1 MSQPGQRIWRLC
13 YTSVLLAAPLIIL
26 IYYLTANDV
35 ANVIN
40 LPQVSLIPTCAVIA
54 GVALL
59 TIFRQS
65 LIVRHI
71 AQLCRAFDRLAQRR
85 AWSIALVGLTALA
98 ASAGMSLLVKM
109 PRPVITDE
117 FAYVLAADTFAH
129 GRLSNPTHPMW
140 VHFESPGIIHQ
151 PTYSS
156 KYPPGQGLLL
166 AAGQALTGQPI
177 AGAWLGLALACA
189 TLCWMLLAWLPPR
202 WAVLGGLLAIAHP
215 MIFQWSQNYW
225 GGTVAMT
232 GGALLIGAFRRLAD
246 EPRAREAWLLGLG
259 MAVLANSRPY
269 EGAVLSLL
277 VSGALLVHFARQSGA
292 TIRIAVWRIGPPV
305 CAVMLA
311 TLAAMSFYN
320 WRVTGHPLRMPY
332 LVHQEAYDVAP
343 SFIWQSP
350 RPEPAYRHARF
361 HEVHVDWEQTPHT
374 QQRASVAGLVTGMM
388 DKVMTLAHA
397 AFPLWPLLL
406 PLLALPLVFGG
417 DRWMRTVLLICALFF
432 PLILLN
438 TWMWPH
444 YAAPVAGF
452 GLLLVLQCARHLKA
466 WRWRDWPVG
475 QAAVS
480 FCLLMMLISI
490 PNTCLTLANYYVS
503 DWGRWTFY
511 REQIIDR
518 LNHEPGKH
526 RVVVHYG
533 PKYSVHKEWVFNAAD
548 IDGAHIVWAREMD
561 QEQNHRLIEYFRDR
575 RIWLLRADAEVP
587 LLLNYPA
594 SEALPADLPASAAVH
609 RPSPSR

>member
-13 YTSVLLAAPLIIL
+13 YTSVLLAVPLIIL

-40 LPQVSLIPTCAVIA
+40 LPQVSLLPTCAVIA

-65 LIVRHI
+65 VIVRHI
-71 AQLCRAFDRLAQRR
+71 EKLRRMFDRLAQRR
-85 AWSIALVGLTALA
+85 ALSIALVGLTAFA

-117 FAYVLAADTFAH
+117 FAYLLAADTFAH

-156 KYPPGQGLLL
+156 KYPPGQGLLM

-177 AGAWLGLALACA
+177 VGAWLGLALTCA
-189 TLCWMLLAWLPPR
+189 ALGWMLMAWLPPR

-215 MIFQWSQNYW
+215 VIFQWSQNYW

-246 EPRAREAWLLGLG
+246 EPRPREAWLMGLG

-277 VSGALLVHFARQSGA
+277 VGGALLVHFGRQSWA
-292 TIRIAVWRIGPPV
+292 SISTAIRCIVPPV
-305 CAVMLA
+305 CVVMLV

-320 WRVTGHPLRMPY
+320 WRVTGQALRMPY
-332 LVHQEAYDVAP
+332 LIHQEAYDVAP
-343 SFIWQSP
+343 SFIWQPP
-350 RPEPAYRHARF
+350 RPEPVYRHARF
-361 HEVHVDWEQTPHT
+361 HEVHVDWELTPHT
-374 QQRASVAGLVTGMM
+374 QQRASVAGLVTGIM
-388 DKVMTLAHA
+388 DKVMTLARA
-397 AFPLWPLLL
+397 AFPLWPLLI

-417 DRWMRTVLLICALFF
+417 DKWMRTAMLICALFF

-444 YAAPVAGF
+444 YAAPVASV
-452 GLLLVLQCARHLKA
+452 GLLIVLQCARYLKT
-466 WRWRDWPVG
+466 WRWRNWPVG
-475 QAAVS
+475 QAAVCI
-480 FCLLMMLISI
+480 CLLTILVSI
-490 PNTCLTLANYYVS
+490 PNTCLTLADYYVS

-526 RVVVHYG
+526 LVIVHYG
-533 PKYSVHKEWVFNAAD
+533 PKYSVHKEWIFNEAD
-548 IDGAHIVWAREMD
+548 IDGSHIVWAREIN
-561 QEQNHRLIEYFRDR
+561 QQQNRRLIEYFRDR
-575 RIWLLRADAEVP
+575 RIWLLRADSEVP
-587 LLLNYPA
+587 MLLNYPT
-594 SEALPADLPASAAVH
+594 SDVTD
-609 RPSPSR
+609 